1 MVRYHVKHG
10 ADVNVE
16 EGTPSEALA
25 SGGCAVPLCRNSLV
39 A

>member
-1 MVRYHVKHG
+1 MVRYHVTHG
-10 ADVNVE
+10 AGVNVE

-25 SGGCAVPLCRNSLV
+25 SEGCAAPLCRTSFV